1 MCLKDFFSKTKIGR
15 SIGEKIRSIRGRKQ
29 ISVLDVSDTCH
40 LSKAAIL
47 HYENDIR
54 EPKADKLQE
63 IASAL
68 GVDVSALYDRKIES
82 ISDIMHILF
91 EVEAGGY
98 IAPSITSANPPGTQ
112 DAHSIRIMNQV
123 LNEAV
128 EKWSEKR
135 ELWETGQIS
144 DDDYRNWQDAFPQ
157 EYEVEVHP
165 ERKTVPEKSAISD
178 YRTHSLD
185 FLKKLQIVM
194 MYDTEQVES
203 ALEKDHAKHTA
214 DAFHILKM
222 NLFNWLKDEIDKME
236 QEPSI
241 VQSDLSQTIL
251 NDSDKT
257 KK

>member
-54 EPKADKLQE
+54 EPKADKLQV

-82 ISDIMHILF
+82 ISDIMHMLF
-91 EVEAGGY
+91 EVEAGGF

-222 NLFNWLKDEIDKME
+222 NLFSWLKGEIDKME
-236 QEPSI
+236 QEPLIAKAPLNRSI
-241 VQSDLSQTIL
+241 QNEKMDE
-251 NDSDKT
+251 
-257 KK
+257 